1 MASAVSPVHSTVSPV
16 VVPSLKNDSS
26 EPEEKPPQT
35 TLDLRW
41 EIHPLVLLS
50 REAAR
55 LRNDTEELQV
65 ADQASPNLVRL
76 KDSNVSWGQ
85 LLKTNGK
92 TSLFANNTLSPPHLD
107 GQLNDSCWQSA
118 KLIHEGIAV
127 RVSHDEEY
135 LYLGISVPTHSIHV
149 NHEQLSPNTHQ
160 RDQSLDPFH
169 RLAIFIDTDRDLLS
183 SMQLQVTSDGRVH
196 DAIDGC
202 KNWQPTWYPA
212 VQISAD
218 TTTYEIAI
226 LRRDITELP
235 ITSAGKWFLSIR
247 SVEPGMAIQN
257 EMMPRPNQWTQ
268 VTFE

>member
-1 MASAVSPVHSTVSPV
+1 MASAVSPVI
-16 VVPSLKNDSS
+16 VPSLKNDSS
-26 EPEEKPPQT
+26 EPEERSSQA

-41 EIHPLVLLS
+41 EFHPLVLLS

-76 KDSNVSWGQ
+76 KDSNASWGQ
-85 LLKTNGK
+85 LLKTNSK
-92 TSLFANNTLSPPHLD
+92 TSLFAKDTLSPPHLD
-107 GQLNDSCWQSA
+107 GELNDSCWQSA
-118 KLIHEGIAV
+118 TLIHEGKTV

-135 LYLGISVPTHSIHV
+135 VYLGISVPTRSFHV
-149 NHEQLSPNTHQ
+149 DREQLSPNTHQ
-160 RDQSLDPFH
+160 RDQSLDSFH

-196 DAIDGC
+196 DSIDGC

-218 TTTYEIAI
+218 KTTYEIAI

-235 ITSAGKWFLSIR
+235 ITSADKWFLSIR

-257 EMMPRPNQWTQ
+257 EMVPRPNQWTQ